1 MAVILLTGWD
11 ADARTACLVAR
22 YRDGLD
28 AARRRMEIGTTL
40 WLAPTQRAV
49 RDVETR
55 LFRAQAETGSVALFA
70 PNIYTFDGFA
80 EAILSQAGREITPV
94 SPAYRRLLLRQV
106 VQQALAAGQ
115 LRYFGAIAQTTGF
128 LDLVESFIAE
138 LKREEAWPERF
149 EEIVTAGGGA
159 RRRDLE
165 LAGLYRNYQAV
176 LLSRQLYDTEGRF
189 WSARQALA
197 QGAWG
202 RFDRVRQVV
211 VDGFADFTR
220 TQIDLVC
227 DLAARAESVT
237 ISMPGLDS
245 DDRPDLFAKTRA
257 VAAELQAS
265 RSVNIGPVTIEPL
278 AAPHQNAALAHV
290 AQELFK
296 NPRTVRVADS
306 ATGVSIDAVAG
317 AAGEGRAVAAR
328 VKRMLA
334 QGVSPGDILVTT
346 REPGGLEWLRALFA
360 SAGIPVAAPVSTPL
374 ARTPHVRLLLSL
386 LRLERDDWP
395 FDALLEVLQHSLFA
409 PKWDS
414 WVADRSP
421 MTIGLALRRYKL
433 SGGRRDILEGL
444 ARRLQPDEGEPAP
457 GVAHTWSILLKLE
470 RALARI
476 RPVQALGDWVDAL
489 VALAGEL
496 GLVPPAAWR
505 TEGSRDHQRLW
516 RAWDLFERSL
526 FGLKRAA
533 DVAGDPT
540 VDNSPDA
547 PPQPTWSLDQW
558 LVTLADL
565 QEIDTVPDVEDER
578 GCVRILD
585 PVQARHVDCKV
596 LFVTGLTETSF
607 PSPLRE
613 DCFFSDRER
622 ADLHRRGLALAPHA
636 SRLEEEQLLFWS
648 LVTRPREQLVLS
660 YPLVDAKGSPLSPS
674 PYLVALQ
681 QLFTETALTPH
692 FDERLDPLPSVE
704 RLLTARD
711 LRLHAT
717 HQALEGDGSL
727 FVRLAGDPAFSGAT
741 AQVAAAFDMH
751 TQRFQS
757 RGFSRFEGWFSESAA
772 LDRIAARF
780 SSDHEFSATQLED
793 YARCPFRFLME
804 RVGKIQPLPDPLV
817 ETDLAARGS
826 LVHEVLA
833 RLHRE
838 LIGDDPEGPLL
849 PAGVSPGEL
858 RLATRFTE
866 LVSEELGRRPE
877 RDDLQAA
884 LLRLER
890 RVLGD
895 LAESYQQQWNQYV
908 KKGVET
914 LSTASLPARFESGF
928 GEPSRAEGS
937 PQPMIAALE
946 LGSPG
951 GPIRIGGRIDR
962 IDLTEAATDR
972 LFVVID
978 YKTGGGKT
986 FSTEHVRTGRQLQ
999 LALYAL
1005 AIQRLGLVGPNAFPW
1020 QLGYWNLGK
1029 DGFAPIK
1036 LGSSRERKWT
1046 PLDRASWH
1054 ALVALVE
1061 HAVPTL
1067 VEGMRRGEFPVF
1079 NSDRNCT
1086 EQCPLRMTCRVGQ
1099 IRALPEGLAKRWEP
1113 IPEDEDA

>member
-1 MAVILLTGWD
+1 M
-11 ADARTACLVAR
+11 
-22 YRDGLD
+22 
-28 AARRRMEIGTTL
+28 L

-49 RDVETR
+49 RDVESR
-55 LFRAQAETGSVALFA
+55 LLRESGEAGAVALFA

-80 EAILSQAGREITPV
+80 EAILAQAGREITPV
-94 SPAYRRLLLRQV
+94 SPACRRLLLRQV

-128 LDLVESFIAE
+128 HDLVEAFIAE

-149 EEIVTAGGGA
+149 EEIVTTDGGS

-165 LAGLYRNYQAV
+165 LARLYRDYQA
-176 LLSRQLYDTEGRF
+176 LLQARQLYDTEGRF

-227 DLAARAESVT
+227 DLATRAGSVT
-237 ISMPGLDS
+237 ISMPGLDAE
-245 DDRPDLFAKTRA
+245 DRPDLFAKTRA
-257 VAAELQAS
+257 VAAELRVS
-265 RSVNIGPVTIEPL
+265 RPVDIGPVAIETL
-278 AAPHQNAALAHV
+278 ATPHQNPALAHI
-290 AQELFK
+290 AKELFI
-296 NPRTVRVADS
+296 NPRLARVADS
-306 ATGVSIDAVAG
+306 APGVTIEAVAG

-328 VKRMLA
+328 VKQLLA
-334 QGVSPGDILVTT
+334 KGMSPGDLLVTT
-346 REPGGLEWLRALFA
+346 REPGGVERLRSLFA
-360 SAGIPVAAPVSTPL
+360 LAGIPVAAPVSTPL

-395 FDALLEVLQHSLFA
+395 FDALVEILQHSLFA
-409 PKWDS
+409 PKWES
-414 WVADRSP
+414 WVADHTP
-421 MTIGLALRRYKL
+421 MTIGLTLRRCKL
-433 SGGRRDILEGL
+433 PGGRRGILEGL
-444 ARRLQPDEGEPAP
+444 ARRLQPEGETPAP
-457 GVAHTWSILLKLE
+457 GVAHSWSILLKLE

-476 RPVQALGDWVDAL
+476 RPSQTLGEWVEALI
-489 VALAGEL
+489 ALAGEL

-505 TEGSRDHQRLW
+505 NAVSRDQQRLW

-526 FGLKRAA
+526 FGLKRDAEA
-533 DVAGDPT
+533 HFEP
-540 VDNSPDA
+540 VDKHPPDA
-547 PPQPTWSLDQW
+547 VPQSTWSLDQW
-558 LVTLADL
+558 LSTLADL
-565 QEIDTVPDVEDER
+565 LEVDTVPETDDER

-585 PVQARHVDCKV
+585 PVQARHVDCRV
-596 LFVTGLTETSF
+596 LFITGLTETSF
-607 PSPLRE
+607 PSPMRE

-622 ADLHRRGLALAPHA
+622 AELHRRGLALAPHA

-681 QLFTETALTPH
+681 QLFTETALKPH
-692 FDERLDPLPSVE
+692 FDERLDPLPSVD

-741 AQVAAAFDMH
+741 AQVAAAFEMH

-757 RGFSRFEGWFSESAA
+757 RGFSRFEGWFSEPAA
-772 LDRIAARF
+772 LQRIAARF

-838 LIGDDPEGPLL
+838 IIGDDPEGPLL
-849 PAGVSPGEL
+849 PVGVSPGEL

-908 KKGVET
+908 KKGEET

-962 IDLTEAATDR
+962 IDLTAAATDR

-986 FSTEHVRTGRQLQ
+986 YSKEHVRTGRQLQ

-1029 DGFAPIK
+1029 DGFSPIK

-1079 NSDRNCT
+1079 NTDRNCT
-1086 EQCPLRMTCRVGQ
+1086 DQCPLRTTCRVGQ

-1113 IPEDEDA
+1113 IPEDDENA